1 MHGLGGLLPSVP
13 RASVQAGEMQA
24 AVAVISFLILL
35 HAVRAAPPHAPTLI
49 VLGSKKGF

>member
-1 MHGLGGLLPSVP
+1 MNGLGGLLPSVP
-13 RASVQAGEMQA
+13 HASVQA

-35 HAVRAAPPHAPTLI
+35 RAARAAPPRAATLI

>member
-1 MHGLGGLLPSVP
+1 MHGHGGLLPSVLHV
-13 RASVQAGEMQA
+13 SVQA

-35 HAVRAAPPHAPTLI
+35 RAARAAPPRAPTLI